1 MSFGHGRTHYTVMRS
16 QTQHISLE
24 RKTMNQKRLVRLIA
38 VFAVIAL
45 LLPASLLAQNIVTGG
60 ISGTV
65 TDQSGAVVPNA
76 KVTLK
81 NNGTGEVLTT
91 TTGASGLYNFALLKP
106 GAYVVNLSM
115 TGFLS
120 VNETAEVELGQ
131 TIAVN
136 IKLAVGNTSKTVEVT
151 GTAPLLQ
158 TEDANISTTYTAAQ
172 IDNIPAPG
180 GDITTYAQTA
190 PGVLMNTGGT
200 YGNFSAFGLPATSNL
215 FTLNGNDENDPFLN
229 LNNSGSSNLL
239 LGQNE
244 VQEVAVVSN
253 GYTAQYGRQAGV
265 QVDYSTKS
273 GSNAFHGN
281 AGFWFNSS
289 GFNANDWFQ
298 KQAELANA
306 QPNQQ
311 PFAVANQWAGSLGG
325 PIVKDKLFFYV
336 DQEGLRYSLPSTAR
350 IFLPT
355 PAFSSY
361 ILGNIASNQPAQLP
375 YYTNLMN
382 LYKGSP
388 HYAQAQ
394 ANQSGNCGEI
404 GRAHV

>member
-1 MSFGHGRTHYTVMRS
+1 MKHFVKS
-16 QTQHISLE
+16 
-24 RKTMNQKRLVRLIA
+24 RLMLCCVL
-38 VFAVIAL
+38 
-45 LLPASLLAQNIVTGG
+45 ASLVVALTATTLAQNIVTGG

-65 TDQSGAVVPNA
+65 MDQTGAIVPNA
-76 KVTLK
+76 TVTPK
-81 NNGTGEVLTT
+81 SNSTGVVETT
-91 TTGASGLYNFALLKP
+91 TTSAAGLYNFPLLKP
-106 GAYVVNLSM
+106 GPYSVSISL
-115 TGFLS
+115 TGFHT

-136 IKLAVGNTSKTVEVT
+136 IKLAVGNTSETVEVT
-151 GTAPLLQ
+151 SAVPLLQ
-158 TEDANISTTYTAAQ
+158 TEDANISTTFGTAQ

-190 PGVLMNTGGT
+190 PGVLMNTGGN

-253 GYTAQYGRQAGV
+253 GYTGQYGRQAGV

-281 AGFWFNSS
+281 ASYWFNSS
-289 GFNANDWFQ
+289 GFNANEWFLKENEISQ
-298 KQAELANA
+298 GNR
-306 QPNQQ
+306 NIQ
-311 PFAVANQWAGSLGG
+311 PFAVNHMWAGSLGG

-388 HYAQAQ
+388 SYGAAL
-394 ANQSGNCGEI
+394 ANTGGVN
-404 GRAHV
+404 